1 MSNIG
6 NVGTVG
12 TITPTGT
19 TTLENFYTENI
30 LGYIN
35 SLKTNPFELITLII
49 DIALVV
55 FLLYGFFRIVK
66 GSRAWQLIKGIA
78 LIFVAT
84 WVSSF
89 LNLRILNAILTAI
102 INIGLIAILVIFQPE
117 LRRALEQLGT
127 NKFTRFFGIDKD
139 IATKTKEDIYK
150 VVIAAEELSKTKTG
164 ALIVIERDINIQDI
178 IATGV
183 PMDAEVS
190 PQLLV
195 NIFVPKTPLHDG
207 AVVISN
213 NKISAAACVLPLAD
227 DTDIAKELGTR
238 HRAAIG
244 ISKESDSIAVVVSEE
259 TGKISVAKDGTLIM
273 DVREDVLK
281 KILISNIVTKRFA
294 NIEETRNKGTKLI
307 DKIKGFFKNIK
318 NGKKS

>member
-1 MSNIG
+1 MGSSIG
-6 NVGTVG
+6 
-12 TITPTGT
+12 IAW
-19 TTLENFYTENI
+19 ENFYNENI
-30 LGYIN
+30 LNYFK
-35 SLKTNPFELITLII
+35 SFHENPFELISLII
-49 DIALVV
+49 DLAIVI
-55 FLLYGFFRIVK
+55 FLCYCFFRIVK
-66 GSRAWQLIKGIA
+66 GSRAWQLIKGIIF
-78 LIFVAT
+78 LILAT
-84 WVSSF
+84 WISGLF
-89 LNLRILNAILTAI
+89 NLRILNAILTGI
-102 INIGLIAILVIFQPE
+102 MNWGVIAVIVIFQPE

-150 VVIAAEELSKTKTG
+150 VVIAVQELAKSKTG

-178 IATGV
+178 IASGI
-183 PMDAEVS
+183 PMEAEVS

-213 NKISAAACVLPLAD
+213 NKIAAAACVLPLAND
-227 DTDIAKELGTR
+227 ADIAKELGTR

-259 TGKISVAKDGTLIM
+259 TGKVSVAKDGTLIA

-281 KILISNIVTKRFA
+281 KILITNIVTKRFTMEKKA
-294 NIEETRNKGTKLI
+294 KKVKISEWKEKLMKDKRENKKIEKEVEKEHKENKM
-307 DKIKGFFKNIK
+307 
-318 NGKKS
+318 